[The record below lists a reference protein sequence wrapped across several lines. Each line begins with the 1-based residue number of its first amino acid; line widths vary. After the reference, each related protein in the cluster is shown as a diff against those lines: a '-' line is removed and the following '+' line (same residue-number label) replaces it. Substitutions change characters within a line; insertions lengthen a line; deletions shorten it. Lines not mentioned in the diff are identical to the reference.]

1 MQHVVGLGS
10 LPKATCP
17 LALGLGCSDNLLGP
31 ISSLETAHL
40 NVQGEAGGGLLGL
53 ASLLRLLN
61 YFLSGWEKKNIS
73 EFLFAEVLTHPWLL
87 GLFNWLKTMA
97 GMVSPRVKSLVWAC
111 VSF

>member
-1 MQHVVGLGS
+1 M
-10 LPKATCP
+10 
-17 LALGLGCSDNLLGP
+17 
-31 ISSLETAHL
+31 
-40 NVQGEAGGGLLGL
+40 GL
-53 ASLLRLLN
+53 ASLLMLLN

-73 EFLFAEVLTHPWLL
+73 GFLFAEVLTHPWLP